1 MTDSID
7 QKLDRGRAVWEMTQT
22 EGWNIIKN
30 LIDQELEIES
40 KDLLDCP
47 LEEDLEHKQ
56 MIKAYRKVLSM
67 VDSVIK
73 ERDETAQ
80 NLRKE

>member
-1 MTDSID
+1 MTDNID
-7 QKLDRGRAVWEMTQT
+7 EKLDRGRAVWEMTQT
-22 EGWNIIKN
+22 EGWNIIKS

-47 LEEDLEHKQ
+47 IEEDLEYKQ

>member
-1 MTDSID
+1 MASNID
-7 QKLDRGRAVWEMTQT
+7 EKLDRGRAVWEMTQT
-22 EGWNIIKN
+22 EGWQIIKA

-47 LEEDLEHKQ
+47 IEEDLEHKQ

-80 NLRKE
+80 DLRKE

>member
-1 MTDSID
+1 MVSSID
-7 QKLDRGRAVWEMTQT
+7 EKLDRGRAVWEMTQT
-22 EGWNIIKN
+22 EGWNIIKS

-47 LEEDLEHKQ
+47 IEEDLEHKQ

-80 NLRKE
+80 DLRKE

>member
-1 MTDSID
+1 MASSID
-7 QKLDRGRAVWEMTQT
+7 EKLDRGRAVWEMTQT
-22 EGWNIIKN
+22 EGWQIIKN
-30 LIDQELEIES
+30 LIDQELEIEN

-47 LEEDLEHKQ
+47 IEEDLEHKQ

-80 NLRKE
+80 DLRKE

>member
-1 MTDSID
+1 MTDNID
-7 QKLDRGRAVWEMTQT
+7 EKLDRGRAVWEMTQT
-22 EGWNIIKN
+22 EGWLIIKS

-47 LEEDLEHKQ
+47 IEEDLEHKQ

-67 VDSVIK
+67 VESVIK

>member
-1 MTDSID
+1 MASNID
-7 QKLDRGRAVWEMTQT
+7 EKLDRGRAVWEMTQT
-22 EGWNIIKN
+22 EGWQIIKN

-47 LEEDLEHKQ
+47 IEEDLEHKQ

-67 VDSVIK
+67 VGSVIK

-80 NLRKE
+80 DLRKE

>member
-7 QKLDRGRAVWEMTQT
+7 EKLDKGRAVWEMTQT
-22 EGWNIIKN
+22 EGWQIIKS
-30 LIDQELEIES
+30 LINQELEIES

-47 LEEDLEHKQ
+47 IEEDLEHKQ

-80 NLRKE
+80 DLRKE

>member
-1 MTDSID
+1 MVSSID
-7 QKLDRGRAVWEMTQT
+7 EKLDRGRAVWEMTQT
-22 EGWNIIKN
+22 EGWQIIKN

-47 LEEDLEHKQ
+47 IEEDLEHKQ

-80 NLRKE
+80 DLRKE

>member
-1 MTDSID
+1 MTDNID
-7 QKLDRGRAVWEMTQT
+7 EKLDRGRAVWEMTQT
-22 EGWNIIKN
+22 EGWNIIKS
-30 LIDQELEIES
+30 LIGQELEIES

-47 LEEDLEHKQ
+47 IEEDLEHKQ

-67 VDSVIK
+67 VESVIK

>member
-1 MTDSID
+1 MASSID
-7 QKLDRGRAVWEMTQT
+7 EKLDRGRAVWEMTQT
-22 EGWNIIKN
+22 EGWQIIKG
-30 LIDQELEIES
+30 LIDQELGIES

-47 LEEDLEHKQ
+47 IEEDLEHKQ

-80 NLRKE
+80 DLRKE

>member
-1 MTDSID
+1 MAISID
-7 QKLDRGRAVWEMTQT
+7 EKLDRGRAVWEMTQT
-22 EGWNIIKN
+22 EGWQIIKS
-30 LIDQELEIES
+30 LIDQEIEIES

-47 LEEDLEHKQ
+47 IEEDLEHKQ

-67 VDSVIK
+67 VDSIIK

-80 NLRKE
+80 DLRKE

>member
-1 MTDSID
+1 MVSNID
-7 QKLDRGRAVWEMTQT
+7 EKLDRGRAVWEMTQT
-22 EGWNIIKN
+22 EGWQIIKS

-47 LEEDLEHKQ
+47 IEEDLEHKQ

-80 NLRKE
+80 DLRKE

>member
-1 MTDSID
+1 MTDNID
-7 QKLDRGRAVWEMTQT
+7 EKLDRGRAVWEMTQT
-22 EGWNIIKN
+22 EGWNIIKS

-47 LEEDLEHKQ
+47 IDEDLEHKQ

>member
-1 MTDSID
+1 MTDNID
-7 QKLDRGRAVWEMTQT
+7 EKLDRGRAVWEMTQT
-22 EGWNIIKN
+22 EGWNIIKS
-30 LIDQELEIES
+30 LIGQELEIES

-47 LEEDLEHKQ
+47 IEEDLEHKQ

>member
-1 MTDSID
+1 MTDNID

-22 EGWNIIKN
+22 EGWNIIKS
-30 LIDQELEIES
+30 LIEQELEIES

-47 LEEDLEHKQ
+47 IEEDLEHKQ

-67 VDSVIK
+67 VDSVIR

-80 NLRKE
+80 DLRKE

>member
-1 MTDSID
+1 MASSID
-7 QKLDRGRAVWEMTQT
+7 EKLDRGRAVWEMTQT
-22 EGWNIIKN
+22 DGWQIIKN

-47 LEEDLEHKQ
+47 IEEDLEHKQ

-80 NLRKE
+80 DLRKE

>member
-1 MTDSID
+1 MTSIID
-7 QKLDRGRAVWEMTQT
+7 EKLDKGRAVWEMTQT
-22 EGWNIIKN
+22 EGWQIIKS

-47 LEEDLEHKQ
+47 IQEDLEHKQ
-56 MIKAYRKVLSM
+56 LIKAYRKVLSM
-67 VDSVIK
+67 VDNVIK

-80 NLRKE
+80 DLRKE

>member
-1 MTDSID
+1 MTDNID

-22 EGWNIIKN
+22 EGWNIIKS

-47 LEEDLEHKQ
+47 IEEDLEHKQ

-67 VDSVIK
+67 VESVIK
-73 ERDETAQ
+73 DRDETAQ

>member
-1 MTDSID
+1 MTDNID
-7 QKLDRGRAVWEMTQT
+7 EKLDRGRAVWEMTQT
-22 EGWNIIKN
+22 EGWHIIKS

-47 LEEDLEHKQ
+47 IEEDLEHKQ

>member
-1 MTDSID
+1 MASSID
-7 QKLDRGRAVWEMTQT
+7 EKLDRGRAVWEMTQT
-22 EGWNIIKN
+22 EGWQIIKS
-30 LIDQELEIES
+30 LIDQEIEIES

-47 LEEDLEHKQ
+47 IEEDLEHKQ
-56 MIKAYRKVLSM
+56 LIKAYRKVLSL

-80 NLRKE
+80 DLRKE

>member
-1 MTDSID
+1 MASSID
-7 QKLDRGRAVWEMTQT
+7 EKLDRGRAVWEMTQT
-22 EGWNIIKN
+22 EGWQIIKN
-30 LIDQELEIES
+30 LIDQEIEIES

-47 LEEDLEHKQ
+47 IEEDLEHKQ
-56 MIKAYRKVLSM
+56 MIKAYRKALSM

-80 NLRKE
+80 DLRKE

>member
-1 MTDSID
+1 MVSSID
-7 QKLDRGRAVWEMTQT
+7 EKLDRGRAVWEMTQT
-22 EGWNIIKN
+22 EGWQIIKS

-47 LEEDLEHKQ
+47 IEEDLEHKQ

>member
-22 EGWNIIKN
+22 EGWLIIKS

-47 LEEDLEHKQ
+47 IEEDLEHKQ
-56 MIKAYRKVLSM
+56 MIKAYKKVLSM
-67 VDSVIK
+67 VESVIK

-80 NLRKE
+80 NLRKG

>member
-1 MTDSID
+1 MTSNID
-7 QKLDRGRAVWEMTQT
+7 EKLDKGRAVWEMTQT
-22 EGWNIIKN
+22 EGWQIIKS

-47 LEEDLEHKQ
+47 IQEDPEHKQ
-56 MIKAYRKVLSM
+56 LIKAYRKVLSM

-80 NLRKE
+80 DLRKE

>member
-1 MTDSID
+1 MSNTID
-7 QKLDRGRAVWEMTQT
+7 EKLDRGRAVWEMTQT
-22 EGWNIIKN
+22 EGWNIIKS

-47 LEEDLEHKQ
+47 IEEDLEHKQ
-56 MIKAYRKVLSM
+56 MIKAYKKVLSM

>member
-1 MTDSID
+1 MTDNID
-7 QKLDRGRAVWEMTQT
+7 EKLDQGRAVWEMTQT
-22 EGWNIIKN
+22 EGWQIIKS

-40 KDLLDCP
+40 KDSLDCP
-47 LEEDLEHKQ
+47 IDEDLEHKQ

-67 VDSVIK
+67 VEGVIK

>member
-1 MTDSID
+1 MASSID
-7 QKLDRGRAVWEMTQT
+7 EKLDRGRAVWEMTQT
-22 EGWNIIKN
+22 EGWQIIRS
-30 LIDQELEIES
+30 LIDQEIEIES

-47 LEEDLEHKQ
+47 IEEDLEHKQ

-80 NLRKE
+80 DLRKE

>member
-1 MTDSID
+1 MPDNID
-7 QKLDRGRAVWEMTQT
+7 EKLDRGRAVWEMTQT
-22 EGWNIIKN
+22 EGWQIIKS

-47 LEEDLEHKQ
+47 IEEDLEHKQ

-67 VDSVIK
+67 VESVIK

>member
-1 MTDSID
+1 MASSID
-7 QKLDRGRAVWEMTQT
+7 EKLDRGRAVWEMTQT
-22 EGWNIIKN
+22 EGWQIIKA

-47 LEEDLEHKQ
+47 IEEDLEHKQ

-80 NLRKE
+80 DLRKE

>member
-1 MTDSID
+1 MVSNID
-7 QKLDRGRAVWEMTQT
+7 EKLDRGRAVWEMTQT
-22 EGWNIIKN
+22 EGWQIIKR

-47 LEEDLEHKQ
+47 IEEDLEHKQ

-80 NLRKE
+80 DLRKE

>member
-1 MTDSID
+1 MASSID
-7 QKLDRGRAVWEMTQT
+7 EKLDRGRAVWEMTQT
-22 EGWNIIKN
+22 EGWQIIKN

-47 LEEDLEHKQ
+47 IEEDLEHKQ
-56 MIKAYRKVLSM
+56 LIKAYRKVLSL

-80 NLRKE
+80 DLRKE

>member
-1 MTDSID
+1 MVSSID
-7 QKLDRGRAVWEMTQT
+7 EKLDRGRAVWEMTQT
-22 EGWNIIKN
+22 EGWQIIKG

-40 KDLLDCP
+40 KDLLECTI
-47 LEEDLEHKQ
+47 EEDLEHKQ

-80 NLRKE
+80 DLRKE

>member
-1 MTDSID
+1 MANNID
-7 QKLDRGRAVWEMTQT
+7 EKLDRGRAVWEMTQT
-22 EGWNIIKN
+22 EGW
-30 LIDQELEIES
+30 QIES

-47 LEEDLEHKQ
+47 IEEDLEHKQ

-67 VDSVIK
+67 VDSVLR

-80 NLRKE
+80 DLRKE

>member
-1 MTDSID
+1 MANSID
-7 QKLDRGRAVWEMTQT
+7 EKLDRGRAVWEMTQT
-22 EGWNIIKN
+22 EGWQIIRG

-47 LEEDLEHKQ
+47 IEEDLEHKQ

-80 NLRKE
+80 DLRKE

>member
-1 MTDSID
+1 MASSID
-7 QKLDRGRAVWEMTQT
+7 EKLDRGRAVWEMTQT
-22 EGWNIIKN
+22 EGWQIIKN

-47 LEEDLEHKQ
+47 IEEDLEHKQ
-56 MIKAYRKVLSM
+56 MIRAYRKVLSM

-80 NLRKE
+80 DLRKE